1 MQVINNNIYFETRK
15 WGYFHKF
22 IENEH
27 CTVKL
32 LNIKKGESISYQYHK
47 YRSEQWYVLSGR
59 VVVTKG
65 IERSILIPN
74 MSITIQVGEK
84 HKLEG
89 LDDSVVL
96 EISRGHFDE
105 QDIVRLDPIA
115 TK

>member
-15 WGYFHKF
+15 WGFFHKF

-32 LNIKKGESISYQYHK
+32 LEIKKGQSISYQYHK
-47 YRSEQWYVLSGR
+47 YRSEQWYLISGR

-65 IERSILIPN
+65 IESSILIPN
-74 MSITIQVGEK
+74 MVTTIQVGEK
-84 HKLEG
+84 HKMEG
-89 LDDSVVL
+89 LEDSVVL

-105 QDIVRLDPIA
+105 QDIVHLDA
-115 TK
+115 VK